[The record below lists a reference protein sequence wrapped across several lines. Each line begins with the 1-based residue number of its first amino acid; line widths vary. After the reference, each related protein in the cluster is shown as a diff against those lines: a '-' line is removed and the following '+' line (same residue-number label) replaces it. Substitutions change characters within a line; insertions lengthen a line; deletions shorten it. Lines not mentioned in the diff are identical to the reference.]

1 MPIESRF
8 VALYYSTIKNIL
20 WRNFKNFKC
29 KLNRTNP
36 TMSHIV
42 QNLITLALICVTRAV
57 HHISPQ
63 AVTGRRLRVKF
74 SFQRENYSNRTECP
88 EGRVEISIITLML
101 WTVCT
106 RKNGV
111 LISIYQRTASRV
123 AAAGNQCSEF
133 SIAPPPGNWV
143 WKSAFLWTW
152 EVGQTWC

>member
-8 VALYYSTIKNIL
+8 LALLRLKIYSEKK
-20 WRNFKNFKC
+20 FKKSKY
-29 KLNRTNP
+29 KLNRPNP
-36 TMSHIV
+36 TIV
-42 QNLITLALICVTRAV
+42 QNQITLALICVTRAV

-133 SIAPPPGNWV
+133 SIAPPPGN
-143 WKSAFLWTW
+143 
-152 EVGQTWC
+152 